1 MFDLKDKTI
10 LVTGGGSGIGEAIST
25 LFARQGGLV
34 YIIDVNKQAAGLVI
48 AGIREQGGKARFIH
62 CDITSQAEV
71 TMTVEKIVKETGVVD
86 ILINNAGIPHIGTV
100 ESTEDADMDRLFSV
114 NVKGAYHI
122 IRAAIPHMK
131 ARGGAIVNMASV
143 ASSVGLS
150 DRFAY
155 SMTKGA
161 VVGMTLSVA
170 RDYLSYN
177 IRCNCLSPARVHTP
191 FVDGF
196 LSKSYPGQEE
206 EMFRK
211 LSASQPIG
219 RMGRPEEIAFMALY
233 LCSDEA
239 SFVTGCDYFI
249 DGGFTRLNT

>member
-10 LVTGGGSGIGEAIST
+10 LVTGGGSGIGEAISS
-25 LFARQGGLV
+25 LFAHQGGRV
-34 YIIDVNKQAAGLVI
+34 YIIDVNEQAARQVATVI
-48 AGIREQGGKARFIH
+48 TAQNGKARFIR
-62 CDITSQAEV
+62 CDITSRAEV
-71 TMTVEKIVKETGVVD
+71 TSTIGTIVQETGAID

-100 ESTEDADMDRLFSV
+100 ESTEETDMDRLFSV

-122 IRAAIPHMK
+122 IRAAIPFMK
-131 ARGGAIVNMASV
+131 NRGGAILNMASV

-161 VVGMTLSVA
+161 IVGMTLSVA

-177 IRCNCLSPARVHTP
+177 IRCNCISPARVHTP

-196 LSKSYPGQEE
+196 LSKSYPGREE

-211 LSASQPIG
+211 LSASHPIG
-219 RMGRPEEIAFMALY
+219 RMGRPEEIASLALY

>member
-1 MFDLKDKTI
+1 MFDLKDKSI
-10 LVTGGGSGIGEAIST
+10 LVTGGGSGIGEAISS
-25 LFARQGGLV
+25 LFARQGGRV
-34 YIIDVNKQAAGLVI
+34 YIIDVNEEAASQVVTVI
-48 AGIREQGGKARFIH
+48 TAQNGKARFIR
-62 CDITSQAEV
+62 CDITSRTEV
-71 TMTVEKIVKETGVVD
+71 TSAIETIVQETGAID

-100 ESTEDADMDRLFSV
+100 ESTEETDMDRLFSV

-122 IRAAIPHMK
+122 IRATIPFMK
-131 ARGGAIVNMASV
+131 SRGGAILNMASV

-177 IRCNCLSPARVHTP
+177 IRCNCISPARVHTP

-219 RMGRPEEIAFMALY
+219 RMGRPEEIACLALY